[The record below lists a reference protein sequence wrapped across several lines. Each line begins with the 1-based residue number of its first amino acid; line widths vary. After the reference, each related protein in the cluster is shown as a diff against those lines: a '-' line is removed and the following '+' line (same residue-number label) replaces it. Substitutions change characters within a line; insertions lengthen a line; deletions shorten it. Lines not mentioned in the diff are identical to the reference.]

1 MGSEGPRR
9 NQEDSEGP
17 RRTQKEPVRLS
28 QLSQTG
34 QAAFAASSFS
44 SWLLPQR
51 EHCQTHLK
59 MCAGSLKVSATILA
73 NLFLWRVVQCPF
85 YTLINNKSWGNY
97 NTAKLTLS
105 VCWKCSH

>member
-1 MGSEGPRR
+1 MIE
-9 NQEDSEGP
+9 
-17 RRTQKEPVRLS
+17 
-28 QLSQTG
+28 
-34 QAAFAASSFS
+34 SFYYHM
-44 SWLLPQR
+44 PQR